1 MTYADYI
8 TDALRLIGVLAH
20 TESCDA
26 DQGALGIS
34 VLNDMMARWEGDGI
48 MVGYVQSGT
57 TTDTLNLMPIAREAV
72 KKNLAVMLCPYY
84 ERLPSPIVAGGAQ
97 DGYHDLLMLGAID
110 AQEPVDLRDVPR
122 GSGYGYGFD
131 IITGLVR

>member
-8 TDALRLIGVLAH
+8 TDSLRLIGVLAH
-20 TESCDA
+20 TESCDS
-26 DQGALGIS
+26 DQGGLGLG

-57 TTDTLNLMPIAREAV
+57 TTDTLNLAPIAREAV
-72 KKNLAVMLCPYY
+72 KKNLAVLLCPYY
-84 ERLPSPIVAGGAQ
+84 ERVPNPVVVQGAMAGYA
-97 DGYHDLLMLGAID
+97 DLLLPAAIA
-110 AQEPVDLRDVPR
+110 AQVPSDLRDVPR

-131 IITGLVR
+131 IMTGLFR